1 MTPAK
6 PVLVG
11 SFVLGAF
18 ALGVIAI
25 LTFGGMHLFT
35 KNLRAVVVFKDS
47 IAGLEVGAPVTFRGV
62 RIGRVEGMRL
72 HVDQLHHTSWIP
84 VYLDVF
90 VDRISWVKG
99 SAGTTRLDLQVA
111 VDSGLRAQL
120 VSESLVTGQMSVNLD
135 YHPDIPARLAG
146 HPEDTIEIPTIPS
159 DIQNLEDELRNLDL
173 PAIGLKTQQ
182 VLASMQRVLE
192 DLDGKIGPVAANLQS
207 TLAATTVA
215 VRNLQADAARIVA
228 DIDRLANESRGQI
241 ATNGKDL
248 DQLLQT
254 AERTANQ
261 ADRLVA
267 SLNDMASPRGDLQA
281 SLRDLAASASS
292 LRSLTH
298 DLERNPVGTL
308 LRREK

>member
-1 MTPAK
+1 
-6 PVLVG
+6 
-11 SFVLGAF
+11 
-18 ALGVIAI
+18 
-25 LTFGGMHLFT
+25 
-35 KNLRAVVVFKDS
+35 
-47 IAGLEVGAPVTFRGV
+47 
-62 RIGRVEGMRL
+62 
-72 HVDQLHHTSWIP
+72 
-84 VYLDVF
+84 
-90 VDRISWVKG
+90 
-99 SAGTTRLDLQVA
+99 
-111 VDSGLRAQL
+111 
-120 VSESLVTGQMSVNLD
+120 
-135 YHPDIPARLAG
+135 
-146 HPEDTIEIPTIPS
+146 
-159 DIQNLEDELRNLDL
+159 
-173 PAIGLKTQQ
+173 
-182 VLASMQRVLE
+182 MQHVLE
-192 DLDGKIGPVAANLQS
+192 DLDGKIGPVAANLQT
-207 TLAATTVA
+207 TLATTTVA

-228 DIDRLANESRGQI
+228 DIDRLANESRSQV